1 MVSFLQPVA
10 DWLKQFIQD
19 INLTQASS
27 LSMSVGL
34 FLIIIYYFY
43 LFELNNILG
52 FG

>member
-19 INLTQASS
+19 INFTQASS

-34 FLIIIYYFY
+34 FFLKKIFIIFIC
-43 LFELNNILG
+43 LN
-52 FG
+52 